1 MNSSGALDALAAGL
15 VQEVERAAAARA
27 QAGLVAEFDGMRAD
41 VEAVI
46 APISDAAVVFDSSHL
61 ALTAEQEA
69 DVSEKQRWLAAQLEK
84 VHAALDKQPEKIR
97 RGDIWKDTKRAVE
110 ALRASLESAR
120 ATNYEAL
127 LGSFADGDH
136 DLLDSLPSGTP
147 GVNDYRIALN
157 AFERVRERA
166 PQTPQDAVTAEAAAR
181 RLKEIRERVEAD
193 AVPSAFRAQWRALR
207 GAGIPLAALTP
218 EFRQWLEEHG
228 VAENVMVV
236 YRGQ

>member
-1 MNSSGALDALAAGL
+1 MSGSGTLDALAAEL

-27 QAGLVAEFDGMRAD
+27 QAGLVAEFDGMRTD
-41 VEAVI
+41 VEAVL
-46 APISDAAVVFDSSHL
+46 APISEAAVVFDSPHL
-61 ALTAEQEA
+61 ALTAEQKAE
-69 DVSEKQRWLAAQLEK
+69 VSERQRRLAAQLEK
-84 VHAALDKQPEKIR
+84 VQAALGQQPEKVR
-97 RGDIWKDTKRAVE
+97 RGELWKETKRAME
-110 ALRASLESAR
+110 ALRASLESVR

-127 LGSFADGDH
+127 LAAFADGDH

-147 GVNDYRIALN
+147 GVNEYRIALN
-157 AFERVRERA
+157 AFERVREQA
-166 PQTPQDAVTAEAAAR
+166 PQTPQDVATAEAAAR
-181 RLKEIRERVEAD
+181 RLKDIRERVEAD

-228 VAENVMVV
+228 VAENVMIV